1 MGEGNEL
8 ESQPASMFAYRSD
21 DPFGRRE
28 RFLIAESQ
36 DGPAEAFQLHLPEVV
51 PQHDIIPFV
60 NAAVDLQD
68 EPKAVAGEVGEVAAD
83 RVLAA
88 EAVAVDL
95 PAAEPL
101 P

>member
-1 MGEGNEL
+1 MGEGSEL
-8 ESQPASMFAYRSD
+8 DAHPARMLAYGVGN
-21 DPFGRRE
+21 PFGRRE

-36 DGPAEAFQLHLPEVV
+36 DGPAEAFQFSLPKMVSE
-51 PQHDIIPFV
+51 QDIIPFV
-60 NAAVDLQD
+60 NPSIYLQD
-68 EPKAVAGEVGEVAAD
+68 EPESVAGEVGEVAAD